1 MSSSVMIIE
10 LSKAITATEKA
21 CEEFKGRYCGEAA
34 GGEYI
39 WTTGTLPRYREMR
52 DKLKAMKEKHE
63 RLLME

>member
-10 LSKAITATEKA
+10 LSKAIAAAEKA
-21 CEEFKGRYCGEAA
+21 CEEFKGQHRGEAA
-34 GGEYI
+34 GGDYI

-63 RLLME
+63 KLLME